1 MAKPQQSKGDNY
13 ICYIYHRDFVSA
25 RLQIEISMISETL
38 ADVQH
43 LETAVWKLPY
53 MSRQNTWN
61 SQDETY
67 FYTHWKYTINV
78 FNLPFNLWLVS
89 PFIVFCLIMIT
100 AIAVSAAKPTRTT
113 MNHHDQPGNRIK
125 SAQSLPLWNELDVVS
140 LVRHTESN
148 EFYFSSD
155 IHICGFSHYLVFLLC
170 CL

>member
-13 ICYIYHRDFVSA
+13 ICYIYHHDFVSA
-25 RLQIEISMISETL
+25 RLQIEISMISETF

-53 MSRQNTWN
+53 MSRQNTRN
-61 SQDETY
+61 SQNETY

-100 AIAVSAAKPTRTT
+100 AIPVSVAKPTRTT

-125 SAQSLPLWNELDVVS
+125 ISAVAATVKWAGCCNPCETHWIKWILFQLWHS
-140 LVRHTESN
+140 
-148 EFYFSSD
+148 
-155 IHICGFSHYLVFLLC
+155 YLWF
-170 CL
+170 